1 MVKAFVPFVV
11 LVLIASA
18 SAVIAQ
24 IPNVNLANS
33 IIGARQKNNSMMVQ
47 YTWTAQTQISKDG
60 NVKDTRIQQVS
71 YGPNGAPQYVLLN
84 DIGAEMPRGFF
95 RRAIAE
101 NEKEELEKYLKGLEK
116 LIGQYTLPSPGALVN
131 FLSGASIVNA
141 TSVTGQPILQTTGSS
156 VITPGDTMTITFD
169 SATFNT
175 RSMEMSTTFDNQPVT
190 MSATFRTLPSGLNHM
205 QYATVEVPGK
215 SLVVQVHNYDYVPN
229 N

>member
-1 MVKAFVPFVV
+1 MIKAFVPFVV

-33 IIGARQKNNSMMVQ
+33 IIAARQKNNSMMVQ

-84 DIGAEMPRGFF
+84 DIGAEMPRGFL

-169 SATFNT
+169 SVTFNT

-190 MSATFRTLPSGLNHM
+190 MSATFRALQSGLNHM
-205 QYATVEVPGK
+205 QYATVDVPGK
-215 SLVVQVHNYDYVPN
+215 GLVVHVHNYDYVPN